1 MTTKNEQFLRCERL
15 MKERGINAVQLSR
28 ETGVSTATI
37 SAWRNDIYTPKLD
50 KLTKIADY
58 LGVTV
63 DYLMGRTDSPNAT
76 TVDTKIRELIAKH
89 IPPQTKSEI
98 QTVFDELSDENQNT
112 LLKFAEFLL
121 SEQNKNRPLR
131 D

>member
-63 DYLMGRTDSPNAT
+63 DYLMGRTDNPSVAT
-76 TVDTKIRELIAKH
+76 LDTKMREIIEKH
-89 IPPQTKSEI
+89 LPDYAPSKI
-98 QTVFDELSDENQNT
+98 QSVYDELSEENQNA
-112 LLKFAEFLL
+112 LLKFAEYLL
-121 SEQNKNRPLR
+121 FEQNKNRP
-131 D
+131 